1 MSRAISPAAFPLPRL
16 QCSKLRCSSRTRSSR
31 MAKSIPSTR
40 SSRAS
45 RPPDSNLPMKT
56 IPARQ
61 TSASPANLAPYSG
74 SPRAIRMSSA
84 AGGFGARRIIC
95 ASPPPMR
102 CPSRSV
108 SVPRNRM
115 SVRRARSPR
124 RYESRIALC
133 ATLFL
138 TAAVVAGCGYTVA
151 GTATHIPPD
160 VHTIAVLPLV
170 NKTTTYRIEQRM
182 TNAVTR
188 EFLER
193 TKYRIVSTAS
203 DVTYD
208 YTSGR
213 ATTMLVTV
221 TMKVRLEDRD
231 HKVLYENDNYVFREP
246 YEIST
251 DVNSFFQEEG
261 PALDRMS
268 QDFASRL
275 VADVLENF

>member
-1 MSRAISPAAFPLPRL
+1 
-16 QCSKLRCSSRTRSSR
+16 
-31 MAKSIPSTR
+31 
-40 SSRAS
+40 
-45 RPPDSNLPMKT
+45 
-56 IPARQ
+56 
-61 TSASPANLAPYSG
+61 
-74 SPRAIRMSSA
+74 
-84 AGGFGARRIIC
+84 
-95 ASPPPMR
+95 
-102 CPSRSV
+102 
-108 SVPRNRM
+108 VPRNRIFA
-115 SVRRARSPR
+115 RRARAPR
-124 RYESRIALC
+124 LALC
-133 ATLFL
+133 ATLFIV
-138 TAAVVAGCGYTVA
+138 AAIAGGCGYTVA
-151 GTATHIPPD
+151 GKATNVPPD

-170 NKTTTYRIEQRM
+170 NKTSTYRIEQRM

-193 TKYRIVSTAS
+193 TKYRIVPTATDADAVLTGEIS
-203 DVTYD
+203 SIDASAVTYD

-221 TMKVRLEDRD
+221 VMKVRLEDRD
-231 HKVLYENDNYVFREP
+231 HKVLYENDNYVFRQP

>member
-1 MSRAISPAAFPLPRL
+1 VRRNRILA
-16 QCSKLRCSSRTRSSR
+16 C
-31 MAKSIPSTR
+31 
-40 SSRAS
+40 
-45 RPPDSNLPMKT
+45 
-56 IPARQ
+56 
-61 TSASPANLAPYSG
+61 LAPTPHRRGTRLALGASVLLLI
-74 SPRAIRMSSA
+74 AIA
-84 AGGFGARRIIC
+84 
-95 ASPPPMR
+95 
-102 CPSRSV
+102 
-108 SVPRNRM
+108 
-115 SVRRARSPR
+115 
-124 RYESRIALC
+124 
-133 ATLFL
+133 
-138 TAAVVAGCGYTVA
+138 AGCGYKVV
-151 GTATHIPPD
+151 GNATRIPPD

-170 NKTTTYRIEQRM
+170 NKTSTYRIEQRM

-193 TKYRIVSTAS
+193 TKYRIVPAATDADAVLSGEISAIEAS
-203 DVTYD
+203 AVTYD

-231 HKVLYENDNYVFREP
+231 NKVLYENDNYVFRQP

>member
-1 MSRAISPAAFPLPRL
+1 
-16 QCSKLRCSSRTRSSR
+16 
-31 MAKSIPSTR
+31 
-40 SSRAS
+40 
-45 RPPDSNLPMKT
+45 
-56 IPARQ
+56 
-61 TSASPANLAPYSG
+61 
-74 SPRAIRMSSA
+74 
-84 AGGFGARRIIC
+84 
-95 ASPPPMR
+95 
-102 CPSRSV
+102 
-108 SVPRNRM
+108 VPRNRM

-203 DVTYD
+203 DADAVLTGEISAIDASAVTYD